1 MMAYTGTPTVAGGYL
16 ATANGESIQL
26 DTSAWFAWLETAVSF
41 SYASQRLGS
50 YRLHLR
56 KRKRR
61 SRSYWYAHLKIAAK
75 LYNSYAGSSAQLTA
89 AHLDEVGLRLLDKKR
104 SSAIDTSTA

>member
-1 MMAYTGTPTVAGGYL
+1 MMAYTGTPTVTGGYL
-16 ATANGESIQL
+16 TTADGEPIQL
-26 DTSAWFAWLETAVSF
+26 DTAAWFGWLETAVAF

-61 SRSYWYAHLKIAAK
+61 SRFYWYAHLKIDAK
-75 LYNSYAGSSAQLTA
+75 LYNSYAGRSAHLSA
-89 AHLDEVGLRLLDKKR
+89 VRLDEVGLRLLDKR
-104 SSAIDTSTA
+104 HSRVIDASAS